1 MGWEKSVDA
10 VLEAIWTIC
19 PILQPT
25 LIEVIKRAGVSNN
38 QNEDRSQAMIM
49 GTTQRS
55 SSKGRFYDV
64 VDLCDALQGHQN
76 SEVC

>member
-1 MGWEKSVDA
+1 MGWEKSLDA
-10 VLEAIWTIC
+10 VLETILTIG

-38 QNEDRSQAMIM
+38 QNEDRSQAMNI
-49 GTTQRS
+49 GTQRS